1 MKNRNLLLL
10 SMLVLMAGF
19 FFGCS
24 KDTPVTGKETTPA
37 AIKDNSDVINNASR
51 LAPRHHGS
59 IIGVLVP
66 VPAKASIIAFND
78 QYVSEETI
86 CNQDG
91 SFKLDNLVP
100 GGYRIRI
107 SYVPVGA
114 SDYSSFT
121 VQKVLVIAGNTTN
134 LGNINLD

>member
-1 MKNRNLLLL
+1 
-10 SMLVLMAGF
+10 MLVLMAGF

-37 AIKDNSDVINNASR
+37 AINDNSDVINNASR
-51 LAPRHHGS
+51 LAPRHYGS

-66 VPAKASIIAFND
+66 VPAKARIIAFND

-91 SFKLDNLVP
+91 SFKLNNLVP

-107 SYVPVGA
+107 NYVPVGV